1 MIVLCAG
8 TNANLMGSENVPKIK
23 LQPTNLKKTLWM
35 TGCRPVQITRMEPG
49 TEEAD
54 AAVCL
59 SNGNSSCV
67 NRNSPMQ
74 FVPI

>member
-35 TGCRPVQITRMEPG
+35 TGCRPVQMSKLLEWSLELRKQMPQSALVMVI
-49 TEEAD
+49 
-54 AAVCL
+54 AVA
-59 SNGNSSCV
+59 
-67 NRNSPMQ
+67 
-74 FVPI
+74 